1 MKTHTY
7 TLQLETSKE
16 VTFEFVSRVEN
27 LPKWAPLFCHGVR
40 PYSDDVSLIRTVAGE
55 LFFRIAAEAVSGVT
69 DMYGGPA
76 LDRLAYWPARVVE
89 RPGGKSLFMITIF
102 QFPGMSEREFD
113 AQCRTM
119 ANDLLNLKQR
129 LDERPVTPSRA
140 ASH

>member
-16 VTFEFVSRVEN
+16 ETFEFVSKVEN

-40 PYSDDVSLIRTVAGE
+40 PFTDEVSRIRTVAGE
-55 LFFRIAAEAVSGVT
+55 LFFRIASEFDSGVT

-76 LDRLAYWPARVVE
+76 LDRMAYWPARVVE
-89 RPGGKSLFMITIF
+89 RPCGKSLFMITIF

-119 ANDLLNLKQR
+119 ANDLLNLKRR
-129 LDERPVTPSRA
+129 LEERFAAPSRV
-140 ASH
+140 ASQ